1 MADKKTQD
9 TQQDTAPKP
18 GKKNKIFLIGLIVIL
33 LAVFGGGGAFYY
45 LKQKKAEELL
55 NADSVEEESSENEAE
70 QTENTYFVSMDRVVG
85 NLLAAPDDPE
95 QRDKYLAFKLNLEFF
110 DNQDRK
116 NIEKLFGD
124 IKPKVTHAIIM
135 TIPQYHTGNI
145 ITTEGKKEFKE
156 QIKIQVEKLILEAA
170 KNYKVE
176 LHNKKE
182 VLKSVLLEELL
193 VQ

>member
-1 MADKKTQD
+1 MSDKKTQD
-9 TQQDTAPKP
+9 TQQETAPKT
-18 GKKNKIFLIGLIVIL
+18 GKKNKIFLIGLIVIM

-45 LKQKKAEELL
+45 KQKKAEELL
-55 NADSVEEESSENEAE
+55 NADSVGEETADHETE

-110 DNQDRK
+110 DNKDRK
-116 NIEKLFGD
+116 NIEKLFAD
-124 IKPKVTHAIIM
+124 VRPKITHAIIM

-145 ITTEGKKEFKE
+145 ITTQGKQEFRD
-156 QIKIQVEKLILEAA
+156 QIKTEVEKLIIEAS

-176 LHNKKE
+176 IHNKKE